1 MIPQKATQKFMS
13 NQQKIKR
20 RAPKSKQFKM
30 DVVQYNEADAQALG
44 KLLHDLKIPA
54 APPQTMMPLAE
65 LAKNLHDVVEANPK
79 MNPQVKLVLAC
90 FQRRILDIGNVMREL
105 MRLTIE
111 NTSAEITDEL
121 PQANGEPADS
131 VPGDAPKGS

>member
-20 RAPKSKQFKM
+20 RAPKPKQFKM
-30 DVVQYNEADAQALG
+30 DVVQYNEADARALG

-121 PQANGEPADS
+121 PQANGVQGNSHPSD
-131 VPGDAPKGS
+131 